1 MLLVVRIF
9 QRTTRTNL
17 SGVALPGV
25 LLALVVSVLQ
35 MLNIQGVTPQDSR
48 VAGYLAPFIRTS
60 PAAAGI
66 DDPVDL
72 FSGVVPANR
81 GNGLESV
88 GKGMLRFDGFTV
100 FFRIFLCAF

>member
-1 MLLVVRIF
+1 MNLIEVLSLLTPGVNRSLAGLAPEIILVITIVMLLVVRIF

-48 VAGYLAPFIRTS
+48 VAGYLAPFIRTL
-60 PAAAGI
+60 PAARGI
-66 DDPVDL
+66 DAPVGISSD
-72 FSGVVPANR
+72 
-81 GNGLESV
+81 E
-88 GKGMLRFDGFTV
+88 
-100 FFRIFLCAF
+100 